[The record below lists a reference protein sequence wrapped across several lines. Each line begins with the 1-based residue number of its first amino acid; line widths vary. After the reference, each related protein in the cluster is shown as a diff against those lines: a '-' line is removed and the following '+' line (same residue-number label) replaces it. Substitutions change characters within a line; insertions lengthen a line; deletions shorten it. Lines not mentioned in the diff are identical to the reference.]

1 MKQKYKKMKKTFR
14 VFSMIMFVML
24 MTVCFSACSSDDDD
38 DKNPSI
44 VGTWYTETT
53 CEIGTEYENI
63 QYTELIFKKDGT
75 VTGYWKYTYKNGKI
89 EIETNKGRYE
99 VIKDTLCIWLD
110 GEDDVWTT
118 TISISGNKMTTTEGD
133 RIVWTRK

>member
-1 MKQKYKKMKKTFR
+1 MKKTFR
-14 VFSMIMFVML
+14 LFSMIMFVML
-24 MTVCFSACSSDDDD
+24 MTVNFSACSSDDDG

-63 QYTELIFKKDGT
+63 QYAELIFKKDGT
-75 VTGYWKYTYKNGKI
+75 VTGYWKYTYKNGEI
-89 EIETNKGRYE
+89 EIETDKGRYE
-99 VIKDTLCIWLD
+99 VIKDTLCIWWD

-118 TISISGNKMTTTEGD
+118 TISISGKKMTTTEGD
-133 RIVWTRK
+133 GIVWTRK